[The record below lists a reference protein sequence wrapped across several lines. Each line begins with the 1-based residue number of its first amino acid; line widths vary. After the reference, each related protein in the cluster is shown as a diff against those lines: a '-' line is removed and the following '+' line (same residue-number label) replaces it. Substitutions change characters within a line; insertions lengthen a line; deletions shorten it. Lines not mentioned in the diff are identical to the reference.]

1 MCIRDSSTTYKGY
14 QTSSQPARAHVNTP
28 SNVEKD
34 PIEEYCLALA
44 VQFPET
50 IPNSGLAP
58 EYFFLSGNRALADR
72 LIQFSDDNLSPMP
85 VKKFGI
91 EADSPLQELLEQL
104 LGKDLPPMDYRDRSS
119 ILQNTIKRLE
129 NRYLRDLKLKEEIL
143 LEESDIDPKFSIL
156 TTNQRIKN
164 NETVSYTHLTLPTIC
179 SV

>member
-1 MCIRDSSTTYKGY
+1 
-14 QTSSQPARAHVNTP
+14 
-28 SNVEKD
+28 
-34 PIEEYCLALA
+34 
-44 VQFPET
+44 
-50 IPNSGLAP
+50 
-58 EYFFLSGNRALADR
+58 
-72 LIQFSDDNLSPMP
+72 MP

-164 NETVSYTHLTLPTIC
+164 NETNRTWVGTMTQDRR
-179 SV
+179 

>member
-1 MCIRDSSTTYKGY
+1 MD
-14 QTSSQPARAHVNTP
+14 TP
-28 SNVEKD
+28 SNVGKD

-119 ILQNTIKRLE
+119 ILQNTVKRLE
-129 NRYLRDLKLKEEIL
+129 NRYLRDLKLKEQIL

-164 NETVSYTHLTLPTIC
+164 NETNRTWVGTMTQDRR
-179 SV
+179 